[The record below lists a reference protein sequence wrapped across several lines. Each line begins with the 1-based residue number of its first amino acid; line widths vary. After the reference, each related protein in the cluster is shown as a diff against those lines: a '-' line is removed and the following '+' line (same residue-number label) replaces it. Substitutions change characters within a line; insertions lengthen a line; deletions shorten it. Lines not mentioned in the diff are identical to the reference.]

1 MPLQGTLSHSGE
13 GLTKLVRQCSTKLFL
28 NSPLYFI
35 PATLDWS
42 NFDLLP
48 YFRFKIL
55 SYNAPQPST
64 EIVTP
69 LGEIISRRG
78 EMASRHWEIVNHP
91 GNIFLFLHVPNTLQF
106 VTSTVDSEKQTK
118 CFPSSEST
126 CTLSS
131 EMSISFQ
138 PMQKRSTWM
147 IQVSR
152 DLSMTINDFH
162 EKLIILL
169 KSIWHYS
176 FIKRQGHS

>member
-13 GLTKLVRQCSTKLFL
+13 GLTNLVRQCSTKLFL

-91 GNIFLFLHVPNTLQF
+91 GNIFLYLHVPNTLQF
-106 VTSTVDSEKQTK
+106 VTSTVVFKLQQWLWSRSNVALIQSFLLKQ
-118 CFPSSEST
+118 
-126 CTLSS
+126 LSS
-131 EMSISFQ
+131 VQKITVPVAGILMGLNKIS
-138 PMQKRSTWM
+138 KTTAYYE
-147 IQVSR
+147 
-152 DLSMTINDFH
+152 DDNLGD
-162 EKLIILL
+162 
-169 KSIWHYS
+169 
-176 FIKRQGHS
+176 

>member
-48 YFRFKIL
+48 NFRYQIL

-69 LGEIISRRG
+69 LD

-91 GNIFLFLHVPNTLQF
+91 GNICLFLHVPNTLQC
-106 VTSTVDSEKQTK
+106 VTSTVVFKLQQWLWSRRNVALIQSFLLKQ
-118 CFPSSEST
+118 
-126 CTLSS
+126 LSS
-131 EMSISFQ
+131 VQKITVPVAGIPMELNKIS
-138 PMQKRSTWM
+138 KT
-147 IQVSR
+147 
-152 DLSMTINDFH
+152 TA
-162 EKLIILL
+162 
-169 KSIWHYS
+169 Y
-176 FIKRQGHS
+176 